1 MHIYVD
7 VILFVMCKEN
17 PTICNVYINL
27 TQTMFGS
34 CFTSCLLEGA
44 CLIYVN
50 CVCVCVCVHSGVQHT
65 LCCVFALFYFV
76 LCTLSCQ
83 LLKIVI
89 FGLPLVFSNV

>member
-1 MHIYVD
+1 MYVD

-17 PTICNVYINL
+17 PTMYNVYINL

-44 CLIYVN
+44 CLIYFN
-50 CVCVCVCVHSGVQHT
+50 CVCVSVHSGVQHT

-89 FGLPLVFSNV
+89 FGLPFGIL